1 MKEDEEEEEEEE
13 EEGGFE
19 EWGADF
25 LEQLIQV
32 EEHALSSQLPSSI
45 SPPPTTTKLSYLPP
59 PLQPPQHHQDY
70 QNNSISYSPPRELSQ
85 RPIEFGINYN
95 NSITF
100 DSFSNGFSHSAPS
113 TSVPN
118 DNARDLEI
126 DRLKRELGRV
136 SKHLTDVEK
145 ECFELKKD
153 RRKKDDQIKSAC
165 AKIEKENM
173 DVHSRKKTNLEHG
186 VHSEDVHGIFQ
197 HSKNAKPLEDQIDI
211 ASTSK
216 AIGVQTERGIDF
228 TKIDSNNDSPS
239 HLELSKTLLG
249 IWGSTSEQQLGRNLI
264 SKLFMAC
271 MTDFQVLFGCM
282 SMDMSSKVQMDYMP
296 VKALLI
302 QLCSI
307 ICINNG
313 VQQLEALFRSLL
325 DLCDVPNVAILSS
338 SLHILLVFL
347 KYLLSL
353 GTKLGGKQ
361 RGNNRKRSGIGYF
374 CSLRREQEINIKY
387 SPAYSSYYIIL
398 FWKKG
403 LVHYI
408 QGQCQDR
415 GTLLGGSLGGQDLFG
430 VVSHEASHVG
440 CSSHRV
446 RSFDLKHLCKKRC
459 WNADTSLVSSSV
471 NWVSLFELMLRVA
484 VSNTD
489 EYVRLEAVS
498 IMNVILMSANA
509 YTQREKFGQ
518 LPIFESIAQL
528 LKREA
533 GSRVQKE
540 ALHLLFLLLNCSKL
554 LSVFCSGCKEAEI
567 SDSTNDQKITST
579 HKGFSSTLE
588 AWQNDIELR
597 KRAIIMLAFLASSG
611 KSGFEIMV
619 TRKLP
624 GETNFLML
632 ILQVL
637 VSKWTWKLLLS
648 QKEASKQGKWTLLI
662 REALILL
669 NRLVSNPGYSPI
681 ALRVLTAR
689 RDMASLTIDIANRLS
704 QEDQRNRQ
712 SDVKGHVKESEIV
725 ELVMCTKEVCSE
737 YFLFIDQ
744 CSSKQS
750 IHLDGRLHLHK
761 PIYFACLSSWICINF
776 MLDYIS
782 CYRPMMDPGIR
793 AG

>member
-1 MKEDEEEEEEEE
+1 MKEDEEEE

-136 SKHLTDVEK
+136 SKHLTNLEK
-145 ECFELKKD
+145 ECFELKKE

-173 DVHSRKKTNLEHG
+173 DVHSRKKTNFGREHG

-197 HSKNAKPLEDQIDI
+197 HSTNAKPLEDQIDI

-216 AIGVQTERGIDF
+216 AIGVQTERSIGF

-296 VKALLI
+296 GESSSHTALQYHMRSFPTSEAAKVSHLYSV
-302 QLCSI
+302 LTK
-307 ICINNG
+307 INNG

-353 GTKLGGKQ
+353 GTKLGGD
-361 RGNNRKRSGIGYF
+361 
-374 CSLRREQEINIKY
+374 NIK
-387 SPAYSSYYIIL
+387 IE
-398 FWKKG
+398 G
-403 LVHYI
+403 L
-408 QGQCQDR
+408 CS
-415 GTLLGGSLGGQDLFG
+415 GGSLGGQDLFG

-440 CSSHRV
+440 YSSHGV

-489 EYVRLEAVS
+489 ECVRLEAVS

-579 HKGFSSTLE
+579 PKGFSSTLE
-588 AWQNDIELR
+588 GLAECIACSGNSLQDIELR

-624 GETNFLML
+624 GETTFLML

-637 VSKWTWKLLLS
+637 VFEMDV
-648 QKEASKQGKWTLLI
+648 EASAEPERSIK
-662 REALILL
+662 
-669 NRLVSNPGYSPI
+669 
-681 ALRVLTAR
+681 AR
-689 RDMASLTIDIANRLS
+689 
-704 QEDQRNRQ
+704 
-712 SDVKGHVKESEIV
+712 H
-725 ELVMCTKEVCSE
+725 
-737 YFLFIDQ
+737 
-744 CSSKQS
+744 
-750 IHLDGRLHLHK
+750 
-761 PIYFACLSSWICINF
+761 
-776 MLDYIS
+776 
-782 CYRPMMDPGIR
+782 
-793 AG
+793 

>member
-1 MKEDEEEEEEEE
+1 MKEDEEEEE

-45 SPPPTTTKLSYLPP
+45 SPPPTTTTLSYLPP

-136 SKHLTDVEK
+136 SKHLTNLEK
-145 ECFELKKD
+145 ECFELKKE

-173 DVHSRKKTNLEHG
+173 DVHSRKKTNFGREHG

-216 AIGVQTERGIDF
+216 ATGVQTERSIDF

-296 VKALLI
+296 GESSSHTALQYHMRSFPTSEAAKVSHLYSV
-302 QLCSI
+302 LTK
-307 ICINNG
+307 INNG

-338 SLHILLVFL
+338 SLHILLIFL

-353 GTKLGGKQ
+353 GTKLGGD
-361 RGNNRKRSGIGYF
+361 
-374 CSLRREQEINIKY
+374 NIK
-387 SPAYSSYYIIL
+387 ID
-398 FWKKG
+398 G
-403 LVHYI
+403 L
-408 QGQCQDR
+408 CS
-415 GTLLGGSLGGQDLFG
+415 GGSLGGQDLFG

-440 CSSHRV
+440 ISSHGV

-484 VSNTD
+484 GSNTD
-489 EYVRLEAVS
+489 ECVRLGAVS

-528 LKREA
+528 LKRDA

-540 ALHLLFLLLNCSKL
+540 ALHLLFLLLNCKSESI
-554 LSVFCSGCKEAEI
+554 LS
-567 SDSTNDQKITST
+567 
-579 HKGFSSTLE
+579 
-588 AWQNDIELR
+588 
-597 KRAIIMLAFLASSG
+597 
-611 KSGFEIMV
+611 
-619 TRKLP
+619 
-624 GETNFLML
+624 
-632 ILQVL
+632 L
-637 VSKWTWKLLLS
+637 VS
-648 QKEASKQGKWTLLI
+648 
-662 REALILL
+662 
-669 NRLVSNPGYSPI
+669 V
-681 ALRVLTAR
+681 
-689 RDMASLTIDIANRLS
+689 
-704 QEDQRNRQ
+704 
-712 SDVKGHVKESEIV
+712 
-725 ELVMCTKEVCSE
+725 
-737 YFLFIDQ
+737 
-744 CSSKQS
+744 
-750 IHLDGRLHLHK
+750 
-761 PIYFACLSSWICINF
+761 
-776 MLDYIS
+776 
-782 CYRPMMDPGIR
+782 
-793 AG
+793 

>member
-1 MKEDEEEEEEEE
+1 MKEDEEEEE

-45 SPPPTTTKLSYLPP
+45 SPPPTTTKLSYLPL

-95 NSITF
+95 NNITF

-136 SKHLTDVEK
+136 SKHLTNLEK
-145 ECFELKKD
+145 ECFELKKE

-173 DVHSRKKTNLEHG
+173 DVHSRKKTNFGREHG

-216 AIGVQTERGIDF
+216 AIGVQTERSIDF
-228 TKIDSNNDSPS
+228 TKIDSNTDSPS

-296 VKALLI
+296 GESSSHTALQYHMRSFPTSEAAKVSHLYSV
-302 QLCSI
+302 LTK
-307 ICINNG
+307 INNG

-325 DLCDVPNVAILSS
+325 DLCDVSNVAILSS

-353 GTKLGGKQ
+353 GTKLGGALYS
-361 RGNNRKRSGIGYF
+361 GTISRSMGL
-374 CSLRREQEINIKY
+374 CS
-387 SPAYSSYYIIL
+387 
-398 FWKKG
+398 
-403 LVHYI
+403 
-408 QGQCQDR
+408 
-415 GTLLGGSLGGQDLFG
+415 GGSLGGQDLFG

-440 CSSHRV
+440 RSSHGV

-459 WNADTSLVSSSV
+459 WNADTSLLSSSV

-489 EYVRLEAVS
+489 ECVRLEAVS

-540 ALHLLFLLLNCSKL
+540 ALHLLFLLLNCKSEPI
-554 LSVFCSGCKEAEI
+554 LS
-567 SDSTNDQKITST
+567 
-579 HKGFSSTLE
+579 
-588 AWQNDIELR
+588 
-597 KRAIIMLAFLASSG
+597 
-611 KSGFEIMV
+611 
-619 TRKLP
+619 
-624 GETNFLML
+624 
-632 ILQVL
+632 L
-637 VSKWTWKLLLS
+637 VS
-648 QKEASKQGKWTLLI
+648 
-662 REALILL
+662 
-669 NRLVSNPGYSPI
+669 V
-681 ALRVLTAR
+681 
-689 RDMASLTIDIANRLS
+689 
-704 QEDQRNRQ
+704 
-712 SDVKGHVKESEIV
+712 
-725 ELVMCTKEVCSE
+725 
-737 YFLFIDQ
+737 
-744 CSSKQS
+744 
-750 IHLDGRLHLHK
+750 
-761 PIYFACLSSWICINF
+761 
-776 MLDYIS
+776 
-782 CYRPMMDPGIR
+782 
-793 AG
+793 

>member
-1 MKEDEEEEEEEE
+1 MKEEEEEEEE
-13 EEGGFE
+13 EGFE

-45 SPPPTTTKLSYLPP
+45 SPPSTTTTTTKLSYLPP
-59 PLQPPQHHQDY
+59 PLQPPQQQQHQDY

-95 NSITF
+95 NSMTF
-100 DSFSNGFSHSAPS
+100 DGFSNDFSHSAPS
-113 TSVPN
+113 TSVSN
-118 DNARDLEI
+118 HNARDLEI

-136 SKHLTDVEK
+136 SKHLTNLEK
-145 ECFELKKD
+145 ECFELKKE
-153 RRKKDDQIKSAC
+153 RRKKDDQIKSAY
-165 AKIEKENM
+165 ANIEEK
-173 DVHSRKKTNLEHG
+173 DTDAHSRKKTNFGREHG
-186 VHSEDVHGIFQ
+186 VHSKDVHGISQ
-197 HSKNAKPLEDQIDI
+197 HSKNAKPLEDQTDT

-216 AIGVQTERGIDF
+216 AIGVQTERSIDF
-228 TKIDSNNDSPS
+228 TKIDLNNDLSS

-271 MTDFQVLFGCM
+271 LTDFQVLFGCM
-282 SMDMSSKVQMDYMP
+282 SMNMSSRVQMDYMP
-296 VKALLI
+296 GESSSHAALQYHLRSFPTSEAAKVSH
-302 QLCSI
+302 LYSVLTK
-307 ICINNG
+307 INNG
-313 VQQLEALFRSLL
+313 VLQLEALFRSLL
-325 DLCDVPNVAILSS
+325 DLCDVPNVSILSS

-353 GTKLGGKQ
+353 GTKLGGD
-361 RGNNRKRSGIGYF
+361 
-374 CSLRREQEINIKY
+374 NIK
-387 SPAYSSYYIIL
+387 IE
-398 FWKKG
+398 G
-403 LVHYI
+403 L
-408 QGQCQDR
+408 CS
-415 GTLLGGSLGGQDLFG
+415 GGSLGGQDLFS
-430 VVSHEASHVG
+430 VVSHETSHVG
-440 CSSHRV
+440 CSSHGI

-459 WNADTSLVSSSV
+459 WNADTSLLISSV

-484 VSNTD
+484 VSNT
-489 EYVRLEAVS
+489 EECVRLEAVS

-554 LSVFCSGCKEAEI
+554 LSIFCSGCKEAEI
-567 SDSTNDQKITST
+567 SDSTNDKKITLT
-579 HKGFSSTLE
+579 PKGFNSTLE
-588 AWQNDIELR
+588 GLAECIACSGYSLQDIELR

-611 KSGFEIMV
+611 KPGFEIMV
-619 TRKLP
+619 THKLP

-632 ILQVL
+632 VLQVL
-637 VSKWTWKLLLS
+637 VSEMDVEVSAEPERSIK
-648 QKEASKQGKWTLLI
+648 ARTLLI

-669 NRLVSNPGYSPI
+669 NRLVSNPGYSAI

-689 RDMASLTIDIANRLS
+689 RDMAILTIDIANRLS
-704 QEDQRNRQ
+704 QEDQRHRQ

-725 ELVMCTKEVCSE
+725 ELGQVFKKRV
-737 YFLFIDQ
+737 
-744 CSSKQS
+744 
-750 IHLDGRLHLHK
+750 
-761 PIYFACLSSWICINF
+761 FAYLGDKMS
-776 MLDYIS
+776 
-782 CYRPMMDPGIR
+782 
-793 AG
+793 